1 MIIIRGI
8 FIGLFVAVFMGS
20 GAFADIVAKTNI
32 VSGDN
37 VTVST
42 PTNGANAG
50 KIVISA
56 TDTTYSTGTGT
67 TAGVTKL
74 YTSTGINTDG
84 AMTQKAVTE
93 AISGLDSTSS
103 GTGAVVTDV
112 SQTDGKVTVTKGN
125 VKIPVGGQNA
135 TTYAAVWIE

>member
-1 MIIIRGI
+1 MRFIRGI
-8 FIGLFVAVFMGS
+8 FIGSFVSMFMAS

-32 VSGDN
+32 VQGDN

-42 PTNGANAG
+42 PTDGVNAG

-74 YTSTGINTDG
+74 YTATGQNTDG
-84 AMTQKAVTE
+84 AMTQKAVTDT
-93 AISGLDSTSS
+93 INGLDSESS

-125 VKIPVGGQNA
+125 VRIPVGGQNA
-135 TTYAAVWIE
+135 TTYAAIWIE

>member
-1 MIIIRGI
+1 MIIIRDI
-8 FIGLFVAVFMGS
+8 FIGLFVAVFMVS

-37 VTVST
+37 ITVST
-42 PTNGANAG
+42 PTDGANAG

-56 TDTTYSTGTGT
+56 TDTKYSTGTST
-67 TAGVTKL
+67 TTGVTKL
-74 YTSTGINTDG
+74 YTSTGTNTDG
-84 AMTQKAVTE
+84 AMTQKAVTN
-93 AISGLDSTSS
+93 AINALDSTSS

>member
-1 MIIIRGI
+1 MRVIRGI
-8 FIGLFVAVFMGS
+8 FIGSFIAMSVVS

-32 VSGDN
+32 VQGDN

-42 PTNGANAG
+42 PTDGPNAG

-56 TDTTYSTGTGT
+56 TDTTYSTGTTT

-74 YTSTGINTDG
+74 YTSTGQNTDG

-93 AISGLDSTSS
+93 AINGLDSESS

-112 SQTDGKVTVTKGN
+112 SQTDGKVSVTKGN

-135 TTYAAVWIE
+135 TTYAAIWIE